1 MQQYGGLPSFLF
13 EETMGSR
20 PRNSGGLAPAAR
32 SSFHKQ
38 SGEASFGNGKSSG
51 SSPPPFCFPQKDWA
65 LGMRVDGEETCSTPS
80 RPPPRPPRGKRPGG
94 CPVLED
100 PSVHG
105 CTTFNLEGM
114 SPPHSLFPQLQ
125 RKEWRRVL
133 PTLSVSLV
141 FPSPFREKSAIL
153 HTCVRF
159 RTLNLQLLPNAFARG
174 IYEAIDD
181 VQQSSMERILIFGN
195 FWKLT

>member
-1 MQQYGGLPSFLF
+1 
-13 EETMGSR
+13 MGSR

-38 SGEASFGNGKSSG
+38 SGQESSCLAPSQWSKSGEASFQKGKGSG
-51 SSPPPFCFPQKDWA
+51 SSPPQRFPQKDWA
-65 LGMRVDGEETCSTPS
+65 LGMRVDGEETCSTSS

-125 RKEWRRVL
+125 RKEWRPASVERVEEGPLHSLCL
-133 PTLSVSLV
+133 PSVSP
-141 FPSPFREKSAIL
+141 FPSEKSQPFFI
-153 HTCVRF
+153 V
-159 RTLNLQLLPNAFARG
+159 
-174 IYEAIDD
+174 
-181 VQQSSMERILIFGN
+181 M
-195 FWKLT
+195 